1 MDLLALA
8 LTIILDNWRWSDEL
22 NVLLNDSIMKQV
34 RLFLS
39 NNGICDL
46 DYGVADFYDWRKMLY
61 IHVAAYEFDNWSY
74 IRIFA

>member
-1 MDLLALA
+1 
-8 LTIILDNWRWSDEL
+8 
-22 NVLLNDSIMKQV
+22 MKQV

-61 IHVAAYEFDNWSY
+61 IHVAAYEFDN
-74 IRIFA
+74 